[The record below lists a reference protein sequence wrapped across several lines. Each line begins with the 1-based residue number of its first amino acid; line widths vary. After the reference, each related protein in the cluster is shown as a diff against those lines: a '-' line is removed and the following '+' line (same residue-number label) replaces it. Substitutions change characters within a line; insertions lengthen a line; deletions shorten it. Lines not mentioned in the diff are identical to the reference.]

1 MTQTNLLKKAVLL
14 SGVAI
19 IAFAAT
25 AHAGFEWKGPLGAPA
40 PAAEAAPVDTQPN
53 DDLTPVTSWEKPAD
67 EPAAMPAPVTS
78 APMTSAPVKMSPS
91 IVDEVPAPV
100 TAAPA
105 STWTPP
111 ANDVA
116 AAPVVS
122 EPAGDVLSGFGS
134 DVPLVI
140 ALQQIV
146 PPGYQ
151 YSFAAGVN
159 PGVSVSWEGGKSW
172 QQVLADTLASHGLGF
187 RLKDN
192 AVVIGN
198 YASDVPAQQA
208 AAPEAAPA
216 ASDASLGMSS
226 VPQEDTA
233 PVAIT
238 STAPDT
244 SVPAETASAPVTS
257 TVISEKPVTIHREK
271 RSSLLERLGWTKG
284 TKEEKR
290 ENIAV
295 PSETAST
302 PAPSWSAA
310 PEAAPANDTA
320 APAAPVAP
328 EAPNTSDAGMSAD
341 PMPVEESSSSNE
353 PQQLAAAKPYSRSA
367 ADAAM
372 SSSATEVGATTAT
385 PVAATGNWNGAKG
398 QTLRDVLKTWSDKA
412 GVELYWSID
421 YDYRLSDD
429 ISSTGS
435 YDQAVGGLL
444 DKFASVR
451 PQPYGQLHQSASGPR
466 VLVVKSY
473 DLTR

>member
-25 AHAGFEWKGPLGAPA
+25 AHAGFEWKGPLGAP
-40 PAAEAAPVDTQPN
+40 PAAATPAPVDTQPN
-53 DDLTPVTSWEKPAD
+53 DDLTPVTSWEKSPEAPVEMSPAPMD
-67 EPAAMPAPVTS
+67 TMPAPV
-78 APMTSAPVKMSPS
+78 A
-91 IVDEVPAPV
+91 
-100 TAAPA
+100 AAPQ

-111 ANDVA
+111 ANDMA

-122 EPAGDVLSGFGS
+122 EPAGDMLTGFGS

-159 PGVSVSWEGGKSW
+159 PGVSVSWQGGKSW
-172 QQVLADTLASHGLGF
+172 QQVLSDTLAAHGLGF

-198 YASDVPAQQA
+198 YASDMPATQMS
-208 AAPEAAPA
+208 AAPQ
-216 ASDASLGMSS
+216 ASDSSLGMTP
-226 VPQEDTA
+226 VPQDDMTA
-233 PVAIT
+233 SPQNDN
-238 STAPDT
+238 APM
-244 SVPAETASAPVTS
+244 SIASPAPAETASAPVQS
-257 TVISEKPVTIHREK
+257 TIVSEKPVTIHREK
-271 RSSLLERLGWTKG
+271 RSSLLERLGWTQG
-284 TKEEKR
+284 SKEDHR
-290 ENIAV
+290 ENVAV
-295 PSETAST
+295 PAETAS
-302 PAPSWSAA
+302 APSWSS
-310 PEAAPANDTA
+310 APASETVAPA
-320 APAAPVAP
+320 APAAPRA
-328 EAPNTSDAGMSAD
+328 SDAGMSAD
-341 PMPVEESSSSNE
+341 PAPMDDSSSMNDSSNE
-353 PQQLAAAKPYSRSA
+353 PQRLAAATPYSHSA

-372 SSSATEVGATTAT
+372 SSSATEAGATTAT
-385 PVAATGNWNGAKG
+385 PVAATGDWNGAKG

-421 YDYRLSDD
+421 YDYRLSDNVAT
-429 ISSTGS
+429 SGS
-435 YDQAVGGLL
+435 YDQAVGSLL
-444 DKFASVR
+444 DKFATVR
-451 PQPYGQLHQSASGPR
+451 PQPYGQLHQSAKGPR

>member
-1 MTQTNLLKKAVLL
+1 MTQTNLLKKAVLF

-67 EPAAMPAPVTS
+67 AAP
-78 APMTSAPVKMSPS
+78 APMTAAPVEAM
-91 IVDEVPAPV
+91 PAPV

-105 STWTPP
+105 
-111 ANDVA
+111 NDVV
-116 AAPVVS
+116 AAPVAV
-122 EPAGDVLSGFGS
+122 EPASDVLTGFGS

-140 ALQQIV
+140 ALQQVV
-146 PPGYQ
+146 PAGYQ

-159 PGVSVSWEGGKSW
+159 PGVSVSWQGGKSW
-172 QQVLADTLASHGLGF
+172 QGVLADMLASQGLGY
-187 RLKDN
+187 RIQN
-192 AVVIGN
+192 SAVIVGN
-198 YASDVPAQQA
+198 YASPEQTQQSA
-208 AAPEAAPA
+208 APAAPE
-216 ASDASLGMSS
+216 ASDASLGMTA
-226 VPQEDTA
+226 VPSDNASAPADTA

-238 STAPDT
+238 SPAPE
-244 SVPAETASAPVTS
+244 AAAPVQS
-257 TVISEKPVTIHREK
+257 TVVSEKPVTIHREK
-271 RSSLLERLGWTKG
+271 RSSLLERLGWTQG
-284 TKEEKR
+284 TKQEAR
-290 ENIAV
+290 ENVVV
-295 PSETAST
+295 PSETAGGNV
-302 PAPSWSAA
+302 PAAAPA
-310 PEAAPANDTA
+310 PEAAPAPAA
-320 APAAPVAP
+320 APAD
-328 EAPNTSDAGMSAD
+328 TSMSAD
-341 PMPVEESSSSNE
+341 PVPAPVAESPAVSNE
-353 PQQLAAAKPYSRSA
+353 PQQLAAATPPARSA

-372 SSSATEVGATTAT
+372 ASSATEVGATTAT
-385 PVAATGNWNGAKG
+385 AAPAMNGSWKGTKG
-398 QTLRDVLKTWSDKA
+398 QTLRDVLKTWSDQA

-429 ISSTGS
+429 VATTGN
-435 YDQAVGGLL
+435 YEQAVGGLL

>member
-25 AHAGFEWKGPLGAPA
+25 AHAGFEWKGPLGAP
-40 PAAEAAPVDTQPN
+40 PAAAPEAPVDTQPN

-67 EPAAMPAPVTS
+67 APAAMPAPVT
-78 APMTSAPVKMSPS
+78 AAPVKMSPS
-91 IVDEVPAPV
+91 AVDEMPAPV

-111 ANDVA
+111 GNDVA

-122 EPAGDVLSGFGS
+122 EPAGDVLTGFGS

-172 QQVLADTLASHGLGF
+172 QQVLADTLAAHGLGY
-187 RLKDN
+187 RLQNN

-198 YASDVPAQQA
+198 YASDMPAQQA
-208 AAPEAAPA
+208 AAAPEA
-216 ASDASLGMSS
+216 SDSSLGMTP

-233 PVAIT
+233 PVSIA
-238 STAPDT
+238 APAQDA
-244 SVPAETASAPVTS
+244 SVPAETASAPVQS

-271 RSSLLERLGWTKG
+271 RSSLLERLGWTTG

-290 ENIAV
+290 ENVAV
-295 PSETAST
+295 PSETAGATTAPAWT
-302 PAPSWSAA
+302 PAPETERA
-310 PEAAPANDTA
+310 PAPANDTVAPA
-320 APAAPVAP
+320 APAAPNA
-328 EAPNTSDAGMSAD
+328 SDAGMSSD
-341 PMPVEESSSSNE
+341 PVPMEESSSSNE
-353 PQQLAAAKPYSRSA
+353 PQQLAAATPYSRSA

-385 PVAATGNWNGAKG
+385 PVAATGNWSGTKG

-421 YDYRLSDD
+421 YDYRLSDNV
-429 ISSTGS
+429 STSGS

-444 DKFASVR
+444 DKFATVR

>member
-1 MTQTNLLKKAVLL
+1 MTQTNLLKKAVLF

-67 EPAAMPAPVTS
+67 AAP
-78 APMTSAPVKMSPS
+78 APMTAAPVEAM
-91 IVDEVPAPV
+91 PAPV

-105 STWTPP
+105 
-111 ANDVA
+111 NDVV
-116 AAPVVS
+116 AAPVAV
-122 EPAGDVLSGFGS
+122 EPASDVLTGFGS

-140 ALQQIV
+140 ALQQVV
-146 PPGYQ
+146 PAGYQ

-159 PGVSVSWEGGKSW
+159 PGVSVSWQGGKSW
-172 QQVLADTLASHGLGF
+172 QGVLADMLASQGLGY
-187 RLKDN
+187 RIQN
-192 AVVIGN
+192 SAVIVGN
-198 YASDVPAQQA
+198 YASPEQTQQSA
-208 AAPEAAPA
+208 APAAPE
-216 ASDASLGMSS
+216 ASDASLGMTA
-226 VPQEDTA
+226 VPSDNASAPADTA

-238 STAPDT
+238 SPAPG
-244 SVPAETASAPVTS
+244 AAAPVQS
-257 TVISEKPVTIHREK
+257 TVVSEKPVTIHREK
-271 RSSLLERLGWTKG
+271 RSSLLERLGWTQG
-284 TKEEKR
+284 TKQETV
-290 ENIAV
+290 ENVAV
-295 PSETAST
+295 PAPAT
-302 PAPSWSAA
+302 PAPA
-310 PEAAPANDTA
+310 AAPADT
-320 APAAPVAP
+320 
-328 EAPNTSDAGMSAD
+328 SMSAD
-341 PMPVEESSSSNE
+341 PVPAPVAESPAVSNE
-353 PQQLAAAKPYSRSA
+353 PQQLAAATPPARSA

-372 SSSATEVGATTAT
+372 ASSATEVGATTAT
-385 PVAATGNWNGAKG
+385 AAPAMNGSWKGAKG
-398 QTLRDVLKTWSDKA
+398 QTLRDVLKTWSDQA

-429 ISSTGS
+429 VATTGN
-435 YDQAVGGLL
+435 YEQAVGGLL